1 MKYLE
6 GAVHEGFVQVDHHAV
21 LAVVCYTDLWQE
33 ELGWW
38 LQRQHTSFMKAVQW
52 REHTH
57 THTLTEGVMMS
68 VWDDPLAAFGDTTET
83 SNSMKDL
90 KEGVTWLLTERYD
103 INTLVM

>member
-1 MKYLE
+1 MAAETTHILYESSSVE
-6 GAVHEGFVQVDHHAV
+6 G
-21 LAVVCYTDLWQE
+21 
-33 ELGWW
+33 
-38 LQRQHTSFMKAVQW
+38 
-52 REHTH
+52 TH

-68 VWDDPLAAFGDTTET
+68 VWDDHLAAFGDTTET